1 MSPKLAVLVYL
12 AALAIPARLLWR
24 FHSAHWNLHLLA
36 LAAAIGLGF
45 IPIPPEMRGPFGDLL
60 FGFIFVALVV
70 WGAGGLILY
79 RTHGHREKH
88 A

>member
-12 AALAIPARLLWR
+12 AALAIPALLLWR
-24 FHSAHWNLHLLA
+24 FHAAHWSLHLLA

-45 IPIPPEMRGPFGDLL
+45 IPIPPEMQGPTYDLM
-60 FGFIFVALVV
+60 FGFIFVSLLT
-70 WGAGGLILY
+70 WGAGGLIMY
-79 RTHGHREKH
+79 RTHGHHEKH